1 MTRNEAINLF
11 GWLKDSYPRNY
22 AGADERRVAT
32 ILDNLTRVFA
42 QEPFGAVLDE
52 YRRVYCQQKNE
63 PHPSEILAGLRNQ
76 RGPVVRGL
84 EGPDPEEIYAKLQ
97 KHPEYDQ
104 LVRIYGK
111 LEVRRMA
118 LISTQFGT
126 MAELKWRLMNE
137 V

>member
-1 MTRNEAINLF
+1 MNTQETALLYE
-11 GWLKDSYPRNY
+11 WLSASYPRNY
-22 AGADERRVAT
+22 KSLTEAEQKVR
-32 ILDNLTRVFA
+32 LDNLMYTFRKCSYADVINT
-42 QEPFGAVLDE
+42 
-52 YRRVYCQQKNE
+52 YRRLYTEQKTE
-63 PHPSEILAGLRNQ
+63 PHASEVLTAIRSKA
-76 RGPVVRGL
+76 GPVARSL

-137 V
+137 A